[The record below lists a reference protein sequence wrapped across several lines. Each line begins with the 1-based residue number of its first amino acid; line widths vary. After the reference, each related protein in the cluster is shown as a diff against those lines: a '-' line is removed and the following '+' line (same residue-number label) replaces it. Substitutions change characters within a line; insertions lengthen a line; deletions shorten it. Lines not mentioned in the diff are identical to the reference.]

1 MMRIALITHFYP
13 AHRGGVEIAA
23 YNIAKSLS
31 ESREIEITWCSADC
45 DEAPRNDE
53 NFQSIPL
60 KSSNIIEKLLPFPYP
75 LIFPGS
81 ILKLFKIIQKSDLVH
96 IHDFLYM
103 SNILAFIFAKVSRK
117 KIIITQ
123 HIGFIPYKNP
133 VLRFILTILNKSLGK
148 LMLSKSDATIF
159 ISQNV
164 MNYFSNICRNTDNF
178 HFIPNPTDT
187 NIFRVFDETER
198 IIAREKYVLKRFTFL
213 FVGRFTGKKGLPVIK
228 EIAEDF
234 PDCDFIFAGWG
245 VMDPTDWG
253 LCNVQVQSGLTG
265 EKIAELYNVADALI
279 LPSYGEGFPL
289 VVQEALACGLDIIVS
304 REIVNASPQI
314 TEHTSVIY
322 DEELQIE
329 EFISKI
335 KKNIEEYQ
343 YSFENRLGKSV
354 FASNLWN
361 SENNRERYLKV
372 INNTSKSN

>member
-1 MMRIALITHFYP
+1 MKIALVSHFYP

-23 YNIAKSLS
+23 YNIALELS
-31 ESREIEITWCSADC
+31 RTGEIEITWCSADC

-75 LIFPGS
+75 LILPSS
-81 ILKLFKIIQKSDLVH
+81 ILKLFKIVKNSDLVH

-133 VLRFILTILNKSLGK
+133 ALRFILTILNKSLGRF
-148 LMLSKSDATIF
+148 MLSKSDATIF

-164 MNYFSNICRNTDNF
+164 MKYFSNICKKTQNF

-187 NIFRVFDETER
+187 NIFRVYDETER

-213 FVGRFTGKKGLPVIK
+213 FVGRFTEKKGLPVIK

-245 VMDPTDWG
+245 AIDPNDWR
-253 LCNVQVQSGLTG
+253 LDNVQVLDGLTG
-265 EKIAELYNVADALI
+265 EKIAELYNAADALI

-304 REIVNASPQI
+304 LEIVNASPQI

-335 KKNIEEYQ
+335 KKNIDEYQ
-343 YSFENRLGKSV
+343 YSFENRLQKSE
-354 FASNLWN
+354 FASQLWN
-361 SENNRERYLKV
+361 KESNCEQYLKL
-372 INNTSKSN
+372 IKQN